1 VTARRWLYR
10 SARLLGDVNA
20 VKRGRYTRR
29 IVRKAQYRAIF
40 RLLGRFLR

>member
-1 VTARRWLYR
+1 MSARRWLYR

>member
-1 VTARRWLYR
+1 LNARGWLYR

-20 VKRGRYTRR
+20 VTRGRSTRR
-29 IVRKAQYRAIF
+29 MVRKAQYRAIF

>member
-1 VTARRWLYR
+1 LNARGWLYR

>member
-1 VTARRWLYR
+1 MSARRWLYR

-20 VKRGRYTRR
+20 VKRGRSTRR
-29 IVRKAQYRAIF
+29 VVRKAQYRAIF

>member
-1 VTARRWLYR
+1 MSARRWLYR

-40 RLLGRFLR
+40 RLLDRFLG

>member
-1 VTARRWLYR
+1 MTTRGWLYR

-20 VKRGRYTRR
+20 VTRGRSTRR
-29 IVRKAQYRAIF
+29 MVRKAQYRAIF